1 VKRISIEE
9 HWGNQALAENRAKWL
24 AKHKLPQVIDPKNT
38 PLVPSRLLDFEKT
51 RLPLMDESGITM
63 QVISISSPG
72 IQGYPDAASAID
84 MAKTVN
90 DFQAEMIR
98 KHPSRFAGFAALPTQ
113 DPKAAADELER
124 TVTQLGFKGAMIQGH
139 TDWEYLDEQ
148 KYWILWERVEAL
160 GAPVYLHVNEP
171 DLEGRKLYKG
181 HPELEG
187 PGWSWV
193 VETAAH
199 ALRIFGAGVF
209 DAFPKATLILGH
221 LGEALPFL
229 LGRLDE
235 GYAMAFKTR
244 KLKKQLSE
252 YIQENIYI
260 TTSGKY
266 KPEALAFCINAVG
279 ADHILFA
286 ADYPWVT
293 PKEAVEHVE
302 RAPMSDLDKEKIYH
316 LNAERLLKV

>member
-1 VKRISIEE
+1 
-9 HWGNQALAENRAKWL
+9 
-24 AKHKLPQVIDPKNT
+24 
-38 PLVPSRLLDFEKT
+38 
-51 RLPLMDESGITM
+51 M

-84 MAKTVN
+84 MAKKVN

-199 ALRIFGAGVF
+199 ALRIVGAGVF